1 MVNYKRVPYNNAAGD
16 NGYRYLKEGKFI
28 KESRVPHEVMDKFQY
43 TPEIAYDDLP
53 DKERCVFC
61 EAPQSRQRYLNSE
74 MVDLCEYHY
83 QNMSLGRIAAQVR
96 LLKEEKEKQD
106 GIDATTQAKGKGK
119 LKRSP
124 RKDSVALNYT
134 G

>member
-1 MVNYKRVPYNNAAGD
+1 MQTYRRVVYNNAAGD
-16 NGYRYLKEGKFI
+16 SGYRYLKEGKFI

-43 TPEIAYDDLP
+43 SEEIEYDDVP
-53 DKERCVFC
+53 DKRRCVAC
-61 EAPQSRQRYLNSE
+61 DAPQSRQRYLNAE
-74 MVDLCEYHY
+74 MVDLCEWHY

-96 LLKEEKEKQD
+96 LLNEERTKQD
-106 GIDATTQAKGKGK
+106 GINAATQAKGKRK

-124 RKDSVALNYT
+124 RKDSVAHNYT